1 MKTMQH
7 FFNMKLNISMR
18 VVLLF
23 AVFFQGCTSFYPK
36 YEGDPILH
44 DHEVEQYEK
53 PYYQKGINTFGWTL
67 NLGLSVGV
75 GYAAYQY
82 VPTTPLINLG
92 AEAGI

>member
-1 MKTMQH
+1 MDGSGIRHKMCYQVMEFFMKTMQH

-44 DHEVEQYEK
+44 NHEVEQYEK
-53 PYYQKGINTFGWTL
+53 P
-67 NLGLSVGV
+67 
-75 GYAAYQY
+75 
-82 VPTTPLINLG
+82 
-92 AEAGI
+92 